1 MKARPTAHGHS
12 VENRILTNS
21 PLDREYSSLKLVK
34 SDEMAVKVLP
44 AEYNMCP
51 MEDLVV
57 LMACMLSEMIQV
69 NDRRKSGVH
78 TRFHSRFVLQL

>member
-1 MKARPTAHGHS
+1 VKARPTPERHS
-12 VENRILTNS
+12 VENRNLPNS
-21 PLDREYSSLKLVK
+21 PMDREYSSPSLVK
-34 SDEMAVKVLP
+34 SKEVAVKVLP

-78 TRFHSRFVLQL
+78 TRFHSRFVLPL

>member
-1 MKARPTAHGHS
+1 VKARPAPQRHS
-12 VENRILTNS
+12 VENRNFTNS
-21 PLDREYSSLKLVK
+21 PMDREYSSPDLVK
-34 SDEMAVKVLP
+34 SKEAAVKVLP

-57 LMACMLSEMIQV
+57 LVACMLSEIIQV